1 MPVPTSR
8 NPHETRAQLAAWLA
22 DAIPQAEAVE
32 VTLVASPRSTGY
44 SCETVLFDASWLE
57 RGDRKRGAFAARV
70 HPSGYSLF
78 LEHDLDMQW
87 RIMDALGRLTE
98 VPVPRIIGHQ
108 TEGKSH
114 LGQPFFVME
123 RVLGDAPADSPPYS
137 VKGWLAE
144 ASPRDQRVLYERALG
159 VLARIDTLDWRG
171 LGLDFLEASTSRAGI
186 RRQVESHEGFLAW
199 VADGRSLPVFEDA
212 FAWLRANLPSDPAL
226 ALNWGDARI
235 GNILFR
241 DFAPVAVLDW
251 EMASLG
257 PPETDLAWWLVFNQI
272 HTTGRGTP
280 NLAGFPSDAEVID
293 LYEERTGL
301 TVRNLRYYQVWAA
314 FRAALLLFRFNDM
327 LVRSGVLQPGAA
339 KAPHVPAVNVMT
351 ALLAQ

>member
-8 NPHETRAQLAAWLA
+8 NPDETRAQPAAWLSDTFA
-22 DAIPQAEAVE
+22 DAEAIE
-32 VTLVASPRSTGY
+32 VALVGSPRSTGY
-44 SCETVLFDASWLE
+44 SCETLLFDATWRE
-57 RGDRKRGAFAARV
+57 HGHQRGGAFAARV
-70 HPSGYSLF
+70 HPSHYSLF
-78 LEHDLDMQW
+78 LEHDLDLQW
-87 RIMDALGRLTE
+87 RIMDALGRHTD

-108 TEGKSH
+108 TDGSSR

-123 RVLGDAPADSPPYS
+123 RVDGAAPADSPPYS

-144 ASPRDQRVLYERALG
+144 ASPRDQRLLYERSLA
-159 VLARIDTLDWRG
+159 VLARIDTLDWRAV
-171 LGLDFLEASTSRAGI
+171 GLDVLAASAGRVGI
-186 RRQVESHEGFLAW
+186 RAQVEGHQAFLAW
-199 VADGRSLPVFEDA
+199 VAEGRSLPVFEDA
-212 FAWLRANLPSDPAL
+212 FAWLRANVPNDATL

-241 DFAPVAVLDW
+241 DFAPVAILDW

-272 HTTGRGTP
+272 HTAGRGLP
-280 NLAGFPSDAEVID
+280 NLAGFPSDAEAVD

-301 TVRNLRYYQVWAA
+301 TVRNLRYYQIWAA

-327 LVRSGVLQPGAA
+327 LVGTGVLPPDSDR
-339 KAPHVPAVNVMT
+339 APHLPAVAVMRS
-351 ALLAQ
+351 LLDQ